1 MQALRNSVELVAFVL
16 ATSCATAVLVLA
28 GLGVL

>member
-1 MQALRNSVELVAFVL
+1 MQALRNSAQLVAFVL